1 MLILTLVAQC
11 GAMPPAFVV
20 YLFCWSHMNQFNRM
34 CVFRPSFRPIKF
46 LRFGQH
52 VFFVSPRISWPPKST
67 ETQLSN
73 YNQQHKRA
81 APPKNT
87 RSENRRK
94 LIGRHDQV
102 QVPTN
107 QRANAAIGTSK
118 CMRALYSAANA
129 PLYDHVFVSAIQRIH
144 TRI

>member
-1 MLILTLVAQC
+1 MRRDAACFCVLSLLLVTHEPIQRDVCVSGHPFGRLNFCDLANTCFLFRQEFH
-11 GAMPPAFVV
+11 GPA
-20 YLFCWSHMNQFNRM
+20 
-34 CVFRPSFRPIKF
+34 
-46 LRFGQH
+46 
-52 VFFVSPRISWPPKST
+52 ST

-87 RSENRRK
+87 QSENHK
-94 LIGRHDQV
+94 QLVGRHDQV

-107 QRANAAIGTSK
+107 QRANAAIGK

>member
-34 CVFRPSFRPIKF
+34 CIFRPSFRPIKF

-52 VFFVSPRISWPPKST
+52 VFFGFAKNFMAQQVPKHNFQT
-67 ETQLSN
+67 TTNNVKEQL
-73 YNQQHKRA
+73 RR
-81 APPKNT
+81 KNT

-107 QRANAAIGTSK
+107 QRANAAIGK